1 MSLFVWPAQTVLPYL
16 SLSVVEQFVCDSKG
30 VDEKPAD
37 VRGMKPAAISFCC
50 PFAAFDF
57 YEKKPESVPRND
69 LSLHFQLY
77 GHLWLLLLKKKC
89 TWWLALKIRC
99 HGCRERLQIPSL
111 FAIKQGK
118 KCWAL
123 SLSAVLPE
131 AAGSQDP
138 QVFSR
143 SPTPVENPPFPPR
156 RLTSVARSCCFSPL
170 QIRLEGHC
178 EMSALFRKALM
189 YTDQH
194 PAIIQ
199 SRCHLSVSLKGFS
212 VVTPGLTPFSGSCW
226 KQNFC
231 GL

>member
-1 MSLFVWPAQTVLPYL
+1 
-16 SLSVVEQFVCDSKG
+16 
-30 VDEKPAD
+30 
-37 VRGMKPAAISFCC
+37 MKPAAISFCC

-57 YEKKPESVPRND
+57 YEKKPESVPQND

-77 GHLWLLLLKKKC
+77 GRFWLLLLKKKY
-89 TWWLALKIRC
+89 TWWLALEIRC
-99 HGCRERLQIPSL
+99 HGCREQLQIPSL

-199 SRCHLSVSLKGFS
+199 SRCHLSVSLEGVFCS
-212 VVTPGLTPFSGSCW
+212 NSRANTIFRLLLEAEILWPLVLCVSPMLPVNTYTSDCTSGALYILC
-226 KQNFC
+226 
-231 GL
+231 

>member
-1 MSLFVWPAQTVLPYL
+1 MAVVNSFKSPHCLQ
-16 SLSVVEQFVCDSKG
+16 SNREKSVE
-30 VDEKPAD
+30 
-37 VRGMKPAAISFCC
+37 
-50 PFAAFDF
+50 
-57 YEKKPESVPRND
+57 
-69 LSLHFQLY
+69 
-77 GHLWLLLLKKKC
+77 
-89 TWWLALKIRC
+89 
-99 HGCRERLQIPSL
+99 PSL
-111 FAIKQGK
+111 CLRCCQKQ
-118 KCWAL
+118 
-123 SLSAVLPE
+123 
-131 AAGSQDP
+131 
-138 QVFSR
+138 QVARILRFFSR